1 MRFFIT
7 ILTILFSLI
16 AKSQIVS
23 QAVLFVGNTPGVPGA
38 PVIKDTININTWDSA
53 SNIGLYS
60 NSAWNNWAMKV
71 NTDENNRWSQYYTYM
86 NGTQSSVQTAWQ
98 LAASTTR
105 AITGYVNNFT
115 GTPNYS
121 ASTPTM
127 VGFPK
132 EVFQAV
138 AYTNGNDLTR
148 LRIRGLDDS
157 KTYKIRICAS
167 RATNTTLVV
176 TYSIG
181 AQSQSVQVNLNLAT
195 AIEFTGVSPSSGEIT
210 VTCDYTTGTFV
221 FINALQVITE

>member
-1 MRFFIT
+1 M
-7 ILTILFSLI
+7 FSLSV
-16 AKSQIVS
+16 KS
-23 QAVLFVGNTPGVPGA
+23 QAVLFVGQTPVPAGA
-38 PVIKDTININTWDSA
+38 HVIKDTVNINTWDSA

-98 LAASTTR
+98 LAANTNR

-115 GTPNYS
+115 GTPNYAS
-121 ASTPTM
+121 STPTM

-210 VTCDYTTGTFV
+210 VTCDYTTGTFA